1 MQRQGSY
8 KELLK
13 IIPNYIAT
21 TLIQRVMRVYVFLL
35 LVAFASHISASNYAR
50 VCYYTNWSQ
59 YRPGA
64 GKFRPENIDPR
75 LFTHLMYLSAKKK
88 SDHQQT
94 GHLRVEWRQVVP
106 RENPDLKT
114 LLAEGGWNH
123 KNHKVL
129 QQLRALT

>member
-21 TLIQRVMRVYVFLL
+21 
-35 LVAFASHISASNYAR
+35 FASHISASNYAR

-64 GKFRPENIDPR
+64 GKFWPENIDPR

-88 SDHQQT
+88 LDHQQT
-94 GHLRVEWRQVVP
+94 GHLRVE
-106 RENPDLKT
+106 
-114 LLAEGGWNH
+114 
-123 KNHKVL
+123 
-129 QQLRALT
+129 